1 MSTKA
6 SIAAGDKFHLYNEEL
21 LSSEPRSVFL
31 NLEKPSS
38 YEISKETFK
47 DQIIESLTVEILSE
61 VLDEIAIRWIKY
73 RKLQGAVG
81 GPVGLEWGSP
91 NCPYD

>member
-6 SIAAGDKFHLYNEEL
+6 SIASGENFHLYNEEL
-21 LSSEPRSVFL
+21 LSADPRSVFL
-31 NLEKPSS
+31 ALEKPAS
-38 YEISKETFK
+38 YEVSKETFK
-47 DQIIESLTVEILSE
+47 EQIIECLTVEIPSE
-61 VLDEIAIRWIKY
+61 VLDEIAIKWIKY

-91 NCPYD
+91 DCPYD

>member
-6 SIAAGDKFHLYNEEL
+6 SIAAGDTFHLYKEEL
-21 LSSEPRSVFL
+21 LSSERRSVFL

-38 YEISKETFK
+38 YEFSKETFN
-47 DQIIESLTVEILSE
+47 DQIIESLTIGIPSE
-61 VLDEIAIRWIKY
+61 VLDELAIRGLKY
-73 RKLQGAVG
+73 RKLQGAFG

-91 NCPYD
+91 DCPYP

>member
-6 SIAAGDKFHLYNEEL
+6 SIAAGERFHLYNEEL
-21 LSSEPRSVFL
+21 LSAEPRSVFL
-31 NLEKPSS
+31 ALEKPAS
-38 YEISKETFK
+38 YEVSKETFK
-47 DQIIESLTVEILSE
+47 GQVIDSLTIEIPSE
-61 VLDEIAIRWIKY
+61 VLDDIAIKWIKY

-91 NCPYD
+91 DCPYD

>member
-38 YEISKETFK
+38 YEI
-47 DQIIESLTVEILSE
+47 LSE

>member
-31 NLEKPSS
+31 SLEKPASF
-38 YEISKETFK
+38 EVSKETYK
-47 DQIIESLTVEILSE
+47 DRVVESLTVEIPSE
-61 VLDEIAIRWIKY
+61 ILDEIAIKWIKY

-81 GPVGLEWGSP
+81 GPVGMEWGSP
-91 NCPYD
+91 DCPYE